1 MKKSLLCTI
10 LLLVVALLAYAQAG
24 SKSPYSQ
31 YGLGALND
39 QSQGISRG
47 MNGVGLALRKG
58 DISNALNPASY
69 SAIDS
74 LTMLFDVAM
83 SGEVTNYKERGAS
96 VNAKGA
102 SFEYFTGTF
111 RLHKNLGMT
120 FGLLPYSDIDYEYS
134 TSQYLDS
141 NNGTIQENY
150 TGSGGLH
157 QALLGVGW
165 KIVKP
170 LSVGVN
176 MAYLWGKQDKSV
188 ASVST
193 TYINSL
199 SKTYSALFNSYS
211 IQFGLQW
218 EQPLSKNDMLTLG
231 ATYTLGHTLNS
242 NANCVIVNT
251 NSATSKRDTT
261 SFVVE
266 NGFAI
271 PHTIGI
277 GLGLNHKESLFVGA
291 DFTMQKWG
299 SIDYP
304 DYDADQGTYTKKSG
318 LLKDRYKVSLGA
330 DYVPNAM
337 SRSYF
342 SRVHYRLGAG
352 FATPYFKVNGQ
363 DGPKELSVSAGF
375 GLPLQNSWNSRGN
388 MKPVLNISA
397 QWVRSSAT
405 DLITENTFRINLG
418 LTFNERW
425 FAKWKVN

>member
-1 MKKSLLCTI
+1 MKKSFICTI
-10 LLLVVALLAYAQAG
+10 LLLAVALLAHAQAG

-31 YGLGALND
+31 YGLGALGD
-39 QSQGISRG
+39 QSQGFSRG

-58 DISNALNPASY
+58 DVANSLNPAAY

-83 SGEVTNYKERGAS
+83 AGEVTNYKERGAS

-102 SFEYFTGTF
+102 SFEYITGTF
-111 RLHKNLGMT
+111 RLRKDMGMT
-120 FGLLPYSDIDYEYS
+120 FGLLPYSNIDYGYS

-157 QALLGVGW
+157 QAFLGIGW
-165 KIVKP
+165 RVAGP
-170 LSVGVN
+170 LSVGANVS
-176 MAYLWGKQDKSV
+176 YLWGKQEKTVSS
-188 ASVST
+188 AST

-199 SKTYSALFNSYS
+199 SKTYSALINSYNV
-211 IQFGLQW
+211 QFGLQW
-218 EQPLSKNDMLTLG
+218 EQRLSRKDVLTLG
-231 ATYTLGHTLNS
+231 ATYTLGHSLNA
-242 NANCVIVNT
+242 NANCMIVNT
-251 NSATSKRDTT
+251 NSATSNRDTT

-271 PHTIGI
+271 PHTFGF
-277 GLGLNHKESLFVGA
+277 GLGLTHKSSLFVGA

-304 DYDADQGTYTKKSG
+304 DYDADKGLYVKKGG

-330 DYVPNAM
+330 DFVPNDM
-337 SRSYF
+337 SRSYLN
-342 SRVHYRLGAG
+342 RVHYRVGVG
-352 FATPYFKVNGQ
+352 FATPYIKVNDK
-363 DGPKELSVSAGF
+363 DGPKEFSVSAGF
-375 GLPLQNSWNSRGN
+375 GLPLQNSWNTRGN

>member
-10 LLLVVALLAYAQAG
+10 LLLVVALLAHAQAG

-176 MAYLWGKQDKSV
+176 VAYLWGKQDKSV

>member
-10 LLLVVALLAYAQAG
+10 LLLVVALLAHAQAG

-176 MAYLWGKQDKSV
+176 VAYLWGKQDKSV

-277 GLGLNHKESLFVGA
+277 GLGLNHKESFFVGA